1 MASLVAATAAA
12 AAGVPGQPALT
23 RHCPHKPHRH
33 HPCPHPAVLWC
44 EQAPGCPGAQKSP
57 PPGGE
62 RRRALWLQA
71 VVGVRLRGPL
81 HAPGTL
87 GTELWVCP
95 LCRPQV
101 CVPSAALGKVTTPG
115 GSDEPPP
122 VLSLVCV
129 RSPGTPGGC
138 SHRALLLLRGSQG
151 GSTRDPETLSSH
163 SQRRNCPPLISKT
176 HAEEV

>member
-23 RHCPHKPHRH
+23 RHRPHKPRRH

-44 EQAPGCPGAQKSP
+44 KQAPGCPGAQKSP

-71 VVGVRLRGPL
+71 VVGVHLRGPL

-115 GSDEPPP
+115 VVTSPLLSSPLSVSGHLGRPEPAPTEPCFSSAVLKVALP
-122 VLSLVCV
+122 VTLR
-129 RSPGTPGGC
+129 RSPTTARGGTVRP
-138 SHRALLLLRGSQG
+138 
-151 GSTRDPETLSSH
+151 
-163 SQRRNCPPLISKT
+163 
-176 HAEEV
+176 